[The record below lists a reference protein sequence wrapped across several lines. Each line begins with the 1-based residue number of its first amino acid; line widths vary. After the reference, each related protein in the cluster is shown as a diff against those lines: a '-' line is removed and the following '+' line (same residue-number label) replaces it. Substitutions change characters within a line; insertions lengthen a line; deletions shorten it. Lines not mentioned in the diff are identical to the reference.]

1 METAPTPISSDELA
15 RDLPGVLRRVRKH
28 GERFAVT
35 CDGETA
41 AELLPACNFPSPEE
55 VAAKLEGL
63 EWPDEEF
70 ASDAAWV
77 KENQPRTPSGA
88 VRSSSPGYLP
98 QRLRRLRATHAHAEG
113 SYRVNWGL
121 RCLMRASMLPL
132 HSVSA

>member
-1 METAPTPISSDELA
+1 MGEGRYTGVMETAPTPISSDELA

-28 GERFAVT
+28 GERFAIT

-41 AELLPACNFPSPEE
+41 AEMLPALKFASPEE

-77 KENQPRTPSGA
+77 KENQPRTPTA
-88 VRSSSPGYLP
+88 PYARRLRIPAAASSPTT
-98 QRLRRLRATHAHAEG
+98 RATHANAEV
-113 SYRVNWGL
+113 SYRVN
-121 RCLMRASMLPL
+121 
-132 HSVSA
+132 

>member
-1 METAPTPISSDELA
+1 MTERWGAGRYTGGMETAPTPISSDELA

-28 GERFAVT
+28 GERFVIT

-41 AELLPACNFPSPEE
+41 DEMLPARKFASPEE

-77 KENQPRTPSGA
+77 KENQPRTPSA
-88 VRSSSPGYLP
+88 
-98 QRLRRLRATHAHAEG
+98 RRLPNTRCGGFADYALPTPMPKGHIG
-113 SYRVNWGL
+113 STRG
-121 RCLMRASMLPL
+121 CLA
-132 HSVSA
+132 

>member
-28 GERFAVT
+28 GERFAIT

-41 AELLPACNFPSPEE
+41 AEVLLARNFASPEE

-88 VRSSSPGYLP
+88 VRSSSPECRP
-98 QRLRRLRATHAHAEG
+98 RRLRRLRAPHANAEG
-113 SYRVNWGL
+113 SYQVN
-121 RCLMRASMLPL
+121 
-132 HSVSA
+132 